1 MTRFHVSSDEG
12 QRVDLGVATMRLVVP
27 SVATDRAFAAAE
39 FRGAAGPWT
48 VPHIHVDMEESFY
61 VTEGT
66 FTFTCGEE
74 LIEATPGSFVVVP
87 RGTPHMIEAGSE
99 GGALL
104 TLFVPGGLE
113 EMFLEL
119 GRLPAGALTD
129 PATRAEI
136 SQRFDSKPA

>member
-1 MTRFHVSSDEG
+1 VTKFHVPANEG
-12 QRVDLGVATMRLVVP
+12 ERADLGVATMRQVVP
-27 SVATDRAFAAAE
+27 SAATEGSFAVAE
-39 FRGAAGPWT
+39 FIGTSGAWT
-48 VPHIHVDMEESFY
+48 VPHIHAEMEESFY

-74 LIEATPGSFVVVP
+74 RIEASPGSFILIP
-87 RGTPHMIEAGSE
+87 RGTPHMIEAGPE

-129 PATRAEI
+129 PATRADI
-136 SQRFDSKPA
+136 GRRYDSKPV